1 MKIKTNL
8 IDLNKITLENY
19 ATFNE
24 RIEYEIT
31 KLSMIKRN
39 ITNPKEKIISAEERK
54 QHIKEYQHN
63 YYLTVTKIKRKLTE
77 EESYD
82 K

>member
-19 ATFNE
+19 VTFNE

-39 ITNPKEKIISAEERK
+39 IIKPKETMISAEEKK
-54 QHIKEYQHN
+54 QHIKDYQHN
-63 YYLTVTKIKRKLTE
+63 YYLTVTKIKRKLAKE
-77 EESYD
+77 EFYD